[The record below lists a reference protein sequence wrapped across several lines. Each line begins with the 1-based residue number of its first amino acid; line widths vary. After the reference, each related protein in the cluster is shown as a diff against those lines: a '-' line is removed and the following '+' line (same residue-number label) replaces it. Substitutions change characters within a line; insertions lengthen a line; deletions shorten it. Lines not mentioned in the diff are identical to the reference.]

1 MKRYLAEFIGTFI
14 LVFAG
19 TAAIVVND
27 TGGGVISHLGV
38 SAVFGL
44 VVTAMIYTIGGI
56 SGAHINPAV
65 TLGFWYA
72 NRFSGRY
79 VLPYLLSQSVGAVTA
94 SVVVALLF
102 PQHATLGATL
112 PSGPLMQSFVLEV
125 ILTFILMLT
134 IINVATGSKEQ
145 GLMAGVAIGGV
156 VALAAIMGG
165 PVSGASMNPAR
176 SLGPALISGH
186 LETLWIYLLA
196 PVAGALLAVLCCRCI
211 REPSCCGRNA

>member
-1 MKRYLAEFIGTFI
+1 MKRYLAEYIGTFI
-14 LVFAG
+14 LVFTG

-27 TGGGVISHLGV
+27 VSGGAISHLGV

-44 VVTAMIYTIGGI
+44 VVTSVIYTIGTI

-72 NRFSGRY
+72 NRFPRKH
-79 VLPYLLSQSVGAVTA
+79 VLPYLLSQSAGAVTA
-94 SVVVALLF
+94 SLVVALLF
-102 PQHATLGATL
+102 PRHETLGATL
-112 PSGPLMQSFVLEV
+112 PSGPLLQSFVLEV

-145 GLMAGVAIGGV
+145 GVMAGVAIGGV

-176 SLGPALISGH
+176 SLGPALISGNIQ
-186 LETLWIYLLA
+186 TLWIYLLA
-196 PVAGALLAVLCCRCI
+196 PVAGALLAILCCRCM
-211 REPSCCGRNA
+211 REPSCCQRNA

>member
-1 MKRYLAEFIGTFI
+1 MKRYLAEYIGTFI

-19 TAAIVVND
+19 TTAIVVND
-27 TGGGVISHLGV
+27 TSGGAISHLGV

-44 VVTAMIYTIGGI
+44 VVTSVIYTMGTV

-65 TLGFWYA
+65 TLGFWFA
-72 NRFSGRY
+72 NRFKGQE
-79 VLPYLLSQSVGAVTA
+79 VVPYLLSQFAGAVTA
-94 SVVVALLF
+94 SVVVLLLF
-102 PQHATLGATL
+102 PQHDTLGATL
-112 PSGPLMQSFVLEV
+112 PSGPTTQSFVLEV

-134 IINVATGSKEQ
+134 IINVATGSREQ

-156 VALAAIMGG
+156 VAFAAMLGG

-186 LETLWIYLLA
+186 VQTLWIYLVA
-196 PVAGALLAVLCCRCI
+196 PVFGTVLAILCCRCV
-211 REPSCCGRNA
+211 REPTCCRHNV

>member
-1 MKRYLAEFIGTFI
+1 MKRYLAEYIGTFI
-14 LVFAG
+14 LVFTG

-27 TGGGVISHLGV
+27 VSGGAISHLGV

-44 VVTAMIYTIGGI
+44 VVTSVIYTIGTI

-72 NRFSGRY
+72 NRFPRKH
-79 VLPYLLSQSVGAVTA
+79 VLPYLLSQSAGAVTA
-94 SVVVALLF
+94 SLVVTLLF
-102 PQHATLGATL
+102 SQHETLGATL
-112 PSGPLMQSFVLEV
+112 PSGPLLQSFVLEV

-145 GLMAGVAIGGV
+145 GVMAGVAIGGV

-176 SLGPALISGH
+176 SLGPALISGNIQ
-186 LETLWIYLLA
+186 TLWIYLLA
-196 PVAGALLAVLCCRCI
+196 PVAGALLAILCCRCM
-211 REPSCCGRNA
+211 REPSCCRRNA

>member
-1 MKRYLAEFIGTFI
+1 MKRYLAEYIGTFI
-14 LVFAG
+14 LVFTG

-27 TGGGVISHLGV
+27 VSGGAISHLGV

-44 VVTAMIYTIGGI
+44 VVTSVIYTIGTI

-72 NRFSGRY
+72 NRFPRKH
-79 VLPYLLSQSVGAVTA
+79 VLPYLLSQSAGAVTA
-94 SVVVALLF
+94 SLVVALLF
-102 PQHATLGATL
+102 PQHETLGATL
-112 PSGPLMQSFVLEV
+112 PSGPLLQSFVLEV

-145 GLMAGVAIGGV
+145 GVMAGVAIGGV

-176 SLGPALISGH
+176 SLGPALISGNIQ
-186 LETLWIYLLA
+186 TLWIYLLA
-196 PVAGALLAVLCCRCI
+196 PVAGALLAILCCRCM
-211 REPSCCGRNA
+211 REPSCCRRNA